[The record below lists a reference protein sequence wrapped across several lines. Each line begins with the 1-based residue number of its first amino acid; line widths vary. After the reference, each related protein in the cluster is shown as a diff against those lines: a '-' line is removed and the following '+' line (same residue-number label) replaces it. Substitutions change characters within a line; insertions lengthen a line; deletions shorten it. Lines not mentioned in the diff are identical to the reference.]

1 MDGEFFS
8 STRKVMPFASPKAA
22 EAPLV
27 TIDDAQGESLRDGSP
42 NNGNLPNGVSLEKSH
57 LISPYSFLQTA
68 RLV

>member
-42 NNGNLPNGVSLEKSH
+42 NNGNRIEIGPTELAWQEIGRAHV
-57 LISPYSFLQTA
+57 
-68 RLV
+68 